1 LFGKYLT
8 FIGANKTSL
17 AVLSLLNKE
26 EVKLLTIGMP
36 SKKLAQKVQFSL
48 PQEKK
53 WKSMKVYGNNRAS
66 VACLK

>member
-1 LFGKYLT
+1 MTLVGIT
-8 FIGANKTSL
+8 KTSL
-17 AVLSLLNKE
+17 ALLSLLNKE
-26 EVKLLTIGMP
+26 ELKLLNISLP